1 MTTDLEKRIV
11 EKKGTVRRVITAHR
25 GGKSVI
31 VDDAEI
37 PAQPFLGFELTE
49 LMEVIGVPS
58 IPVEEGEYKKEL
70 ALRMPDPGGVRIRLA
85 MLRPDEEFF
94 RIYKEKR
101 VDPAEEWRN
110 AFADDFRM
118 HTTDTVDCGIILS
131 GELCMELDDEVEVL
145 LKPGDV
151 VVNCGTR
158 HAWRNRSAQNCI
170 AAFVCIGAK
179 RSPTVDTIVKDHLA
193 AFNSH
198 DVERMASF
206 WMEDIVLDDIGVGVI
221 RGKQELQR
229 YASDI
234 FTAIPDVKKEL
245 KSFFCTGDQAVC
257 EILETG
263 TQTGALGRIPA
274 TGKSYSGKCAWILEI
289 HGGKISRLA
298 SYYDALG
305 YLKQIGLMPEATIA
319 GVDRTQ
325 G

>member
-1 MTTDLEKRIV
+1 
-11 EKKGTVRRVITAHR
+11 
-25 GGKSVI
+25 
-31 VDDAEI
+31 
-37 PAQPFLGFELTE
+37 
-49 LMEVIGVPS
+49 
-58 IPVEEGEYKKEL
+58 
-70 ALRMPDPGGVRIRLA
+70 LR
-85 MLRPDEEFF
+85 
-94 RIYKEKR
+94 
-101 VDPAEEWRN
+101 
-110 AFADDFRM
+110 
-118 HTTDTVDCGIILS
+118 
-131 GELCMELDDEVEVL
+131 
-145 LKPGDV
+145 
-151 VVNCGTR
+151 TR

-263 TQTGALGRIPA
+263 TQTGALG
-274 TGKSYSGKCAWILEI
+274 
-289 HGGKISRLA
+289 
-298 SYYDALG
+298 G
-305 YLKQIGLMPEATIA
+305 YLLPAKVTPESVPGYSRFTAAKLADSHPIMMHS
-319 GVDRTQ
+319 GI
-325 G
+325 